1 MTGDVD
7 GIIERGGAAAGRMA
21 ASVLAECGAQ
31 TRKCANCA
39 APLIGPFC
47 AVCGQEH
54 DAHRRTIIGLLHDL
68 VTDIVNFDSRILRTA
83 RALLL
88 QPGELA
94 CAFREGR
101 TRPYVPPVR
110 LYLFV
115 SLLFFLVL
123 AFTNI
128 GILQIAVIVSGQ
140 ARLTQNSDNN
150 YVLKIDPNRKIAP
163 ETIAS
168 ARKFGIDLQPGQLD
182 PKAVPIITG
191 SVRFFAPIGSVQS
204 RLPPQTLKM
213 IANMRANV
221 AKELNTTMFA
231 SSDKVIQGIE
241 HIAKDP
247 AAINGPL
254 TVWVPRVL
262 FLLVPLFAGVLML
275 FYLKARRHYF
285 YVDHLVFTL
294 NFFSATFVILLVT
307 AGAAQV
313 LPGAFV
319 AGATMLALGTY
330 LLLAMKRFYGQAWL
344 RTTLKFAASMVIYL
358 TFILAPAIAAVILM
372 SISEA

>member
-140 ARLTQNSDNN
+140 ARLTQNS
-150 YVLKIDPNRKIAP
+150 
-163 ETIAS
+163 
-168 ARKFGIDLQPGQLD
+168 
-182 PKAVPIITG
+182 
-191 SVRFFAPIGSVQS
+191 
-204 RLPPQTLKM
+204 
-213 IANMRANV
+213 
-221 AKELNTTMFA
+221 
-231 SSDKVIQGIE
+231 
-241 HIAKDP
+241 
-247 AAINGPL
+247 
-254 TVWVPRVL
+254 
-262 FLLVPLFAGVLML
+262 
-275 FYLKARRHYF
+275 
-285 YVDHLVFTL
+285 
-294 NFFSATFVILLVT
+294 
-307 AGAAQV
+307 
-313 LPGAFV
+313 
-319 AGATMLALGTY
+319 
-330 LLLAMKRFYGQAWL
+330 
-344 RTTLKFAASMVIYL
+344 
-358 TFILAPAIAAVILM
+358 
-372 SISEA
+372 